1 MKKILYSLSALVLI
15 VILIYIVITS
25 LNFSKKGEGIVLGA
39 IFPMTGGLASI
50 GEDLRNGVNLAV
62 EETGLDIIIED
73 GQADPQKS
81 LTAGQYLVDVKK
93 VPIIMTAFRGAS
105 LSLASNLKNKE
116 VVILATT
123 ATTEGKTVSEGISN
137 FFVIGAEMV
146 SAGRIPGQYAK
157 ENNLCQRVGLIS
169 EQSDTGKDKLEG
181 FSVGVGADKVVMTE
195 FFQPKEIDFRT
206 IVTKM
211 KGKDVDCIFV
221 EVRSDNLPFLLT
233 NMDELNFYPKIFAN
247 SYSVTPKGIENSP
260 KKVAENVIFSSTSL
274 NEENKETSKF
284 IKSYRNLYDKE
295 PTDFSV
301 IGYEMTKIASDLIK
315 NCGSDKKCMEERLS
329 SLKNYK
335 SPLGTLTVNENNEI
349 YLRDYELFEIK
360 DGKFSKIKN

>member
-1 MKKILYSLSALVLI
+1 MKKITILLSILVLI
-15 VILIYIVITS
+15 VILVIIVN
-25 LNFSKKGEGIVLGA
+25 LNFSKKGEGVVLGA

-50 GEDLRNGVNLAV
+50 GEDLRNGVKLAV
-62 EETGLDIIIED
+62 EETGLDIVIED

-93 VPIIMTAFRGAS
+93 VPIIITAFRGAS

-181 FSVGVGADKVVMTE
+181 FSAGVGAEKVVMTE

-211 KGKDVDCIFV
+211 KGEDVDCVFV
-221 EVRSDNLPFLLT
+221 EIRSDNLPFLLT
-233 NMDELNFYPKIFAN
+233 DMDELNFYPKIFAN
-247 SYSVTPKGIENSP
+247 SYSVTPNGIDNSP
-260 KKVAENVIFSSTSL
+260 QKVAENIIFSSTSL
-274 NEENKETSKF
+274 NEENNETNRFMKA
-284 IKSYRNLYDKE
+284 YRNLYDKE
-295 PTDFSV
+295 PTDFSI
-301 IGYEMTKIASDLIK
+301 IGYEMVKIAGDLTK
-315 NCGSDKKCMEERLS
+315 KCGSDKKCMEDKLS

-349 YLRDYELFEIK
+349 YLRDYELFRIRN
-360 DGKFSKIKN
+360 GKFSKILN